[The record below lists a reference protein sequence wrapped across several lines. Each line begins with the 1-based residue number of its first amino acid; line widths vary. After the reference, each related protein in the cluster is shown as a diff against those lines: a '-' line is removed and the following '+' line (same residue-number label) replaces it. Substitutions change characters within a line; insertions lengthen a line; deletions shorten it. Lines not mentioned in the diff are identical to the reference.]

1 MKRTLFI
8 LILSVALAFGASA
21 QNRPFVTYT
30 TPATKYVK
38 FYPNPAIDYIN
49 FEIQNFDR
57 SYTLQIFNFIGK
69 KLADIKPGNPNINV
83 PLTDYYRGIY
93 IFQLRDRSGRILD
106 SGKFQVVR

>member
-1 MKRTLFI
+1 LF
-8 LILSVALAFGASA
+8 ALGFGATA
-21 QNRPFVTYT
+21 QNRPFVTV

-38 FYPNPAIDYIN
+38 FYPNPAIDNIT
-49 FEIQNFDR
+49 FEIENFDR

-69 KLADIKPGNPNINV
+69 KLADIKPGNPSINV
-83 PLTDYYRGIY
+83 PLTDFYRGIY